1 MMYAF
6 QTQTRRLRGA
16 LLAVSALAFAGLP
29 AAAAPSAAELA
40 TSQTVHPGL
49 WPQAAVKR
57 DAVVEAEVARL
68 LAQLSVEEKVG
79 QLIQAETLSITPE
92 EVHRY
97 HIGSLLIGGNAGP
110 HGDDR
115 APAQDWL
122 ALADAFY
129 DASVTP
135 EPGRPIIPEIWGIDA
150 VHGHNNIIGATLF
163 PHNIGL
169 GAMRDPDL
177 ARKIGAATAEEV
189 RVTGQ
194 DWAFAP
200 TVAVVRNDRW
210 GRTYES
216 YSENPELV
224 AQYAT
229 AMVKGLQG
237 EPGAPDFLKGGHVIA
252 SIKHFIGDGGTGQ
265 GSDEG
270 DTHYSETALRDL
282 FAPAYEAGIAAG
294 AQTVM
299 ASYSS
304 WRGNKMHANRG
315 LLTDILYD
323 RLGFDGVIVGDYDG
337 HAQVPGCSTGD
348 CPAAVNAGLDMFMV
362 SRDWKALYSNTL
374 AEVQS
379 GKIATARLDDA
390 VSRILRVKLRAGVMN
405 EGRPSSR
412 PLAGQWDLLGSPG
425 HRALARQAVRE
436 SLVLLKNENRIL
448 PLSPHLN
455 LLVAGDGAD
464 NMMKQTGGWTISW
477 QGNSNSRADF
487 PGATT
492 IFEGLRNAVTAAG
505 GHAELS
511 AEGAFTQ
518 RPDAAVVVFGEEPY
532 AETRGDRPNV
542 DYAPGERRDLK
553 LIQGLKA
560 QGIATV
566 CVFLSGRAMYV
577 TPELNACDAFVAA
590 WQPGTEGE
598 GVADLLIAKPDGT
611 PAADFRGTLSFSWP
625 RSPEQSQLNI
635 GEEPY
640 YPLFPYGYGLTYG
653 APQNLGVLSEAAAK

>member
-1 MMYAF
+1 MYAF
-6 QTQTRRLRGA
+6 QTQPRRLRAA
-16 LLAVSALAFAGLP
+16 LLAVSALALAAP
-29 AAAAPSAAELA
+29 AAAAAPSAFELA
-40 TSQTVHPGL
+40 TSKSVHPEL

-57 DAVVEAEVARL
+57 DEAVEAEISRL
-68 LAQLSVEEKVG
+68 LSQLSVEEKVG

-92 EVHRY
+92 DVRRY

-122 ALADAFY
+122 ALADAYY

-135 EPGRPIIPEIWGIDA
+135 EPGRPVIPEIWGIDA

-163 PHNIGL
+163 PHNIAL
-169 GAMRDPDL
+169 GAMRDPGL
-177 ARKIGAATAEEV
+177 VKKIGEATAEEV

-224 AQYAT
+224 AEYAT
-229 AMVKGLQG
+229 AIVKGLQG

-252 SIKHFIGDGGTGQ
+252 SIKHFIGDGGTDRGT
-265 GSDEG
+265 DEG
-270 DTHYSETALRDL
+270 DTLYSETALRDL
-282 FAPAYEAGIAAG
+282 FAPGYVAGIAAG

-299 ASYSS
+299 SSYSS

-348 CPAAVNAGLDMFMV
+348 CPAAVAAGLDMFMV
-362 SRDWKALYSNTL
+362 SKDWKALYNNTL

-379 GKIATARLDDA
+379 GKIPMTRLDDA
-390 VSRILRVKLRAGVMN
+390 VSRILRVKLRAGVMT
-405 EGRPSSR
+405 EGRPSAR
-412 PLAGQWDLLGSPG
+412 PFAGQWERLGSPE

-448 PLSPHLN
+448 PLSPSLN

-464 NMMKQTGGWTISW
+464 NMVKQTGGWTISW
-477 QGNSNSRADF
+477 QGNTNTRADF

-492 IFEGLRNAVTAAG
+492 IYEGIRDAAAAAG
-505 GHAELS
+505 GHAVLS
-511 AEGAFTQ
+511 ADAHFTQ
-518 RPDAAVVVFGEEPY
+518 KPDAAVVVFGEDAY

-590 WQPGTEGE
+590 WQPGSEGA
-598 GVADLLIAKPDGT
+598 GVADLLLAKPDGT
-611 PAADFRGTLSFSWP
+611 PANDFRGTLSFSWP
-625 RSPEQSQLNI
+625 RSPEQTQLNL

-640 YPLFPYGYGLTYG
+640 YPLFPYGYGLSYG
-653 APQNLGVLSEAAAK
+653 APQNLGLIPEAMQAK

>member
-1 MMYAF
+1 MYAF
-6 QTQTRRLRGA
+6 QTQPHLRAA
-16 LLAVSALAFAGLP
+16 LLAVSALALAAP
-29 AAAAPSAAELA
+29 AAAAPSAFELA
-40 TSQTVHPGL
+40 TSKSVHPEL

-57 DAVVEAEVARL
+57 DSAVEAEVARL
-68 LAQLSVEEKVG
+68 LAQLTVEEKVG

-92 EVHRY
+92 EVRQY

-129 DASVTP
+129 DASATP
-135 EPGRPIIPEIWGIDA
+135 EPGRPVIPEIWGIDA

-163 PHNIGL
+163 PHNIAL
-169 GAMRDPDL
+169 GAMRDPEL
-177 ARKIGAATAEEV
+177 VQKIGEATAEEV

-229 AMVKGLQG
+229 AIVKGLQG

-252 SIKHFIGDGGTGQ
+252 SIKHYIGDGGTDQ

-270 DTHYSETALRDL
+270 DTLYSETALRDL
-282 FAPAYEAGIAAG
+282 FAPGYVAGIAAG

-299 ASYSS
+299 SSYSS

-323 RLGFDGVIVGDYDG
+323 RLGFDGLIVGDYDG

-362 SRDWKALYSNTL
+362 SKDWKALYTNTL

-379 GKIATARLDDA
+379 GKIAMTRLDDA
-390 VSRILRVKLRAGVMN
+390 VSRILRVKLRAGVMS
-405 EGRPSSR
+405 EGRPSAR
-412 PLAGQWDLLGSPG
+412 PFAGQWQRLGSPG

-448 PLSPHLN
+448 PLSPQLH

-464 NMMKQTGGWTISW
+464 NMVKQTGGWTISW
-477 QGNSNSRADF
+477 QGNANTRADF

-492 IFEGLRNAVTAAG
+492 IYEGLRDAVAAAG
-505 GHAELS
+505 GQAELS
-511 AEGAFTQ
+511 PEGRFTQ
-518 RPDAAVVVFGEEPY
+518 KPDAAVVVFGEDAY

-590 WQPGTEGE
+590 WQPGSEGQ
-598 GVADLLIAKPDGT
+598 GVADLLLAKPDGT
-611 PAADFRGTLSFSWP
+611 PAYDFHGTLSFSWP
-625 RSPEQSQLNI
+625 RSPEQTQLNI

-653 APQNLGVLSEAAAK
+653 APQNLGLIPEAAKAK